1 MGLLSA
7 YERKA
12 RLIPGLLG
20 IVPVAVAIATLGLKQ
35 FPAVAVV
42 LAIASATGGTYL
54 LAVLVANS
62 GRRAQAKL
70 WVKWG
75 SRPTSHV
82 LRLHGATDN
91 PVQRDDW
98 RRALSAHTGRRL
110 LSAAKEKA
118 DPAAADHAIEAAVDR
133 VLHYGQDERFPI
145 LLSENAQYG
154 LERNLYGFR
163 WIGRGVSLAC
173 AFGLVA
179 ALFWADWVRR
189 GAVVAGTA
197 ICGVLFLIWLIAPS
211 ERRTKEAGFRYAK
224 QLMRSVIR
232 AEELKSEATP
242 PPTDT
247 KEQS

>member
-98 RRALSAHTGRRL
+98 RRALSAHTGRL

-154 LERNLYGFR
+154 LERNLYG
-163 WIGRGVSLAC
+163 VSLDRA
-173 AFGLVA
+173 GHLVGVCFRPCCRLILGRLGPSWRGRFWNCHLRRS
-179 ALFWADWVRR
+179 LFDLVNRPLRKAN
-189 GAVVAGTA
+189 
-197 ICGVLFLIWLIAPS
+197 
-211 ERRTKEAGFRYAK
+211 
-224 QLMRSVIR
+224 
-232 AEELKSEATP
+232 
-242 PPTDT
+242 
-247 KEQS
+247 